1 MPDVRLIDANAL
13 QRAFDDAHK
22 DEPDFFCCNFLNNA
36 GNPSTEWECVDE
48 ILENAPTVDAQPVK
62 RGKWLETHCDLICGV
77 CKWEYSDELPY
88 MSQRGYDSYYEA
100 FAYCPHCGSRLSPPD
115 GAVYEIEDFG
125 GDKNGNQV

>member
-1 MPDVRLIDANAL
+1 MRLIDADEAKNYLYDHLDDLHMIAAQNAI
-13 QRAFDDAHK
+13 
-22 DEPDFFCCNFLNNA
+22 DEM
-36 GNPSTEWECVDE
+36 
-48 ILENAPTVDAQPVK
+48 PTIDAQPVK
-62 RGKWLETHCDLICGV
+62 HGKWLETHCDLICGV

-125 GDKNGNQV
+125 GDTDGNGNG